1 MWSQLDHVE
10 EIILLFLHQI
20 HKYWKIIDIVK
31 EQEKR
36 STNSLS
42 CFWKFSSSNST
53 TKSSLIPTWQ
63 EYSNFCFF
71 SSIFKGNFKFFDI
84 LITTNF
90 QNLFFSKSFWR
101 FSIDSSYLPLF
112 FECAVQIFLIWYG
125 YYLVTFF
132 RVLNFE
138 TFYFLIWFRR
148 TLWIWETTRPWK
160 GDLRSFVESLRKY
173 GIYVY
178 KKRQI
183 FSCTLGSISVRVR
196 LFFLEMKFQKRW
208 LDPIL
213 LKTYQVMPRKES
225 AFLGCVYS
233 VDCDDY
239 NACTTDTCNKATGCV
254 HTPVDCNDDDY
265 RTSDRDIESGCTHTP
280 IDCNDYNVVSWKQ
293 IKQ

>member
-42 CFWKFSSSNST
+42 CFWKFSSSNSI

-138 TFYFLIWFRR
+138 TFYFLIWFQRM
-148 TLWIWETTRPWK
+148 LWIWETTRPWK
-160 GDLRSFVESLRKY
+160 GDLRSFVESL
-173 GIYVY
+173 GINFCKGEVVLFGDEIPETLTGSHTFEDLPGDAKEGVRFFGLCLLCRLWRLQRVY
-178 KKRQI
+178 HWH
-183 FSCTLGSISVRVR
+183 V
-196 LFFLEMKFQKRW
+196 
-208 LDPIL
+208 
-213 LKTYQVMPRKES
+213 
-225 AFLGCVYS
+225 
-233 VDCDDY
+233 
-239 NACTTDTCNKATGCV
+239 
-254 HTPVDCNDDDY
+254 
-265 RTSDRDIESGCTHTP
+265 
-280 IDCNDYNVVSWKQ
+280 
-293 IKQ
+293 